1 MGANRRTGKEVEFS
15 QPLKGS
21 ALIKGAEGSQVVL
34 DLAMETKQRIV
45 ATSSGLSPAGLDY
58 ALLTEAEL
66 AKQKKKREK
75 ELAKLKKGKNNP
87 E

>member
-34 DLAMETKQRIV
+34 DLAMETK
-45 ATSSGLSPAGLDY
+45 
-58 ALLTEAEL
+58 
-66 AKQKKKREK
+66 
-75 ELAKLKKGKNNP
+75 
-87 E
+87 